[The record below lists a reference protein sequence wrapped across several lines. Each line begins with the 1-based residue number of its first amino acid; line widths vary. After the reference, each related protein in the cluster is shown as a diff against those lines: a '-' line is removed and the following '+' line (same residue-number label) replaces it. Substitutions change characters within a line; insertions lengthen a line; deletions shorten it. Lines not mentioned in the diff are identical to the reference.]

1 MNKPLIRIGRIDFT
15 NVWPIYYYFP
25 VDRFGEK
32 VELIK
37 QVPTGL
43 NKAIAA
49 GAVDMGAISSFA
61 YGENSEQLVLFPDL
75 SVSAWGKVNS
85 ILLFHKKP
93 LSEVAHGKI
102 MLPTT
107 SASSVNLLKILLSK
121 FFDGN
126 PQYRYDAPS
135 LSNMREDED
144 AALLIGDD
152 AIRSDWEE
160 SGYTVTDLGELWNE
174 KTGRWMSFAVW
185 AVRRDTV
192 ERYPE
197 LVSEVYHAF
206 RDSKARGL
214 ADPTPLVVEAM
225 ATIGGTEEYWRRYF
239 GQLTYDFG
247 PEQWSGLQLYY
258 DYAFEL
264 GLLDRP
270 VTIDLWQDIPSYR

>member
-1 MNKPLIRIGRIDFT
+1 MNSAAIRIGRINFT
-15 NVWPIYYYFP
+15 NVWPIYYHFP
-25 VDRFGEK
+25 QERFESR
-32 VELIK
+32 VELIS

-49 GAVDMGAISSFA
+49 GDIDMGAISSFA
-61 YGENSEQLVLFPDL
+61 YGENYADLLLFPDL
-75 SVSAWGKVNS
+75 SVSAWGSVNS

-93 LSEVAHGKI
+93 LEEVAQGRI

-121 FFDGN
+121 FYGRN
-126 PQYRYDAPS
+126 PQYRYDAPD
-135 LSNMREDED
+135 LANMRPEED

-152 AIRSDWEE
+152 AIRE
-160 SGYTVTDLGELWNE
+160 SWAERGYQVTDLGELWNL

-185 AVRRDTV
+185 AVRRQTA

-197 LVSEVYHAF
+197 LVAEVYHAF
-206 RDSKARGL
+206 RDSKEQGL
-214 ADPTPLVVEAM
+214 ADPSGMIREAM
-225 ATIGGTEEYWRRYF
+225 NTIGGSAAYWRDYF

-247 PEQWSGLQLYY
+247 PDQWNGLQLYY

-264 GLLDRP
+264 GLLNRP
-270 VTIDLWQDIPSYR
+270 VCIDIWQDIPSYR